1 MQEHEVG
8 VYLFC
13 GFLDA
18 GKTTFLKSALKGDD
32 MDTGEKTALLVFE
45 EGEEEFDEDVKKHA
59 DIFYLEKKDLTVQKL
74 KYIEQQGDYVRFFVE
89 YNGMWDLGDFFDA
102 LPDNW
107 MICQLMTIFDC
118 TTVLSYNANMRQ
130 QVFDKIQYA
139 DLIVFNRYKSG
150 EDKMPYHKLVRGIS
164 RNNEIIYENEH
175 RTVEQDDI
183 VDPLP
188 FDMDAPIINVEDRDY
203 AYFYRELVENMKA
216 FHGKTVRFLCVTAYD
231 KSLGKTT
238 LIVGRHIMTCCEAD
252 TKYSALVCEH
262 NGSRVFSTGEW
273 YYLTAK
279 VCVTKHKAYQN
290 DVGPVLLALKF
301 EKAAEPKPEDIV
313 VTFY

>member
-89 YNGMWDLGDFFDA
+89 YNGMWELGDFFDA

>member
-45 EGEEEFDEDVKKHA
+45 EGEEEYGEDVKKHA
-59 DIFYLEKKDLTVQKL
+59 DVFYLEKKDLTIQKL
-74 KYIEQQGDYVRFFVE
+74 KSIEMQGQYVRFFVE
-89 YNGMWDLGDFFDA
+89 YNGMWELGDFFDA
-102 LPDNW
+102 LPENW
-107 MICQLMTIFDC
+107 MICQLMTLFDC
-118 TTVLSYNANMRQ
+118 TTILSYNANMRQ

-150 EDKMPYHKLVRGIS
+150 EDKMPYHKLVRAIS
-164 RNNEIIYENEH
+164 RNNDIIYENEK
-175 RTVEQDDI
+175 RAVEQDDI

-188 FDMDAPIINVEDRDY
+188 FDMNAPIINIEDRDY

-262 NGSRVFSTGEW
+262 NGSRSFVTGEW

-279 VCVTKHKAYQN
+279 VCVTKHKAYQG
-290 DVGPVLLALKF
+290 DVGPVLLAMKF
-301 EKAAEPKPEDIV
+301 EKTSEPKPEDLI